1 MEPEDLLI
9 EIVERV
15 IDDACIH
22 GKFNFDMYDYLTKNK
37 LRKIEVTKFIESS
50 SAANLSQTVD
60 DLEYYLEGG
69 HPEMREA
76 YPLSKPDA
84 RKVRNY
90 LYKILEDAWKYE
102 LEKGKRRRRKT
113 VNK

>member
-1 MEPEDLLI
+1 M
-9 EIVERV
+9 
-15 IDDACIH
+15 
-22 GKFNFDMYDYLTKNK
+22 K
-37 LRKIEVTKFIESS
+37 
-50 SAANLSQTVD
+50 
-60 DLEYYLEGG
+60 
-69 HPEMREA
+69 EA

-102 LEKGKRRRRKT
+102 LEKRKRRRRKT